1 MLALQLAAPASR
13 SSRQPARHP
22 LGTLKNR
29 EVLTATPRFFCIEV
43 FIATILLHFIF
54 QLTLESINL
63 IILVYF
69 AHDRTEFGDIR
80 EFVSPDP
87 VQAHLPGS
95 HDKEIHAQMSQRMC

>member
-1 MLALQLAAPASR
+1 MLALQLAASASR

-54 QLTLESINL
+54 QLTDLAVTPVLSEKLAAKPYEVSTFVRN
-63 IILVYF
+63 VSRDFGQKMHF
-69 AHDRTEFGDIR
+69 A
-80 EFVSPDP
+80 
-87 VQAHLPGS
+87 L
-95 HDKEIHAQMSQRMC
+95 

>member
-54 QLTLESINL
+54 QLTEKDYKTTFRDSTC
-63 IILVYF
+63 F
-69 AHDRTEFGDIR
+69 
-80 EFVSPDP
+80 
-87 VQAHLPGS
+87 
-95 HDKEIHAQMSQRMC
+95 